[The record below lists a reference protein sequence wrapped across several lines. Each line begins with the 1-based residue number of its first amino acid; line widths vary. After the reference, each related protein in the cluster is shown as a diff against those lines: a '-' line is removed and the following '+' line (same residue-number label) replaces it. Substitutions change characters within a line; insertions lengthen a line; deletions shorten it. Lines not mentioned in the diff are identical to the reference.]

1 MLVRT
6 ILSGVAL
13 LSSAGAVLAGDAAP
27 SPARW
32 TVAFS
37 ADAIYATRGDVA
49 NDPLIQDAVTGDT
62 VVSGKNFGFDWA
74 PGADLGLTITDQ
86 TVDFTGRFIG
96 GLSFDST
103 VKAETPAI
111 WTIPTAPP
119 LFGLGVAET
128 TNTYSS
134 DFNSVEFNAGRDV
147 GPVNAFVG
155 VRAVWFNDALGTS
168 ADFGGNRADV
178 NWSVDTTGVGPQI
191 GAIWSGNAGPV
202 RVNLDGR
209 VGYLWTTSDADFSV
223 TQDIGPPFGA
233 SSGVSGGTAIA
244 EAGISAGVPL
254 TSTLQ
259 LKAGYRVIWM
269 NSMPTA
275 IGSIANTDV
284 LAGSIDPA
292 TDDILIHGGTVG
304 LTAHF

>member
-147 GPVNAFVG
+147 GPVNAFIG
-155 VRAVWFNDALGTS
+155 IRAVWFNESLGTS
-168 ADFGGNRADV
+168 ADFGGNHAD
-178 NWSVDTTGVGPQI
+178 
-191 GAIWSGNAGPV
+191 
-202 RVNLDGR
+202 
-209 VGYLWTTSDADFSV
+209 
-223 TQDIGPPFGA
+223 
-233 SSGVSGGTAIA
+233 
-244 EAGISAGVPL
+244 
-254 TSTLQ
+254 
-259 LKAGYRVIWM
+259 
-269 NSMPTA
+269 
-275 IGSIANTDV
+275 
-284 LAGSIDPA
+284 
-292 TDDILIHGGTVG
+292 
-304 LTAHF
+304 